1 MTEEGLKGAARAT
14 EERLPRRDRILLPC
28 VFFGTVILLGG
39 GAELVARLVFTQ
51 SQTGIER
58 CTVLN
63 DATTGV
69 RGIPNSVCFEKSP
82 ESANIEFNFNK
93 CGHRAGME
101 CGPKPAHV
109 YRIVMTGSSL
119 ALGERVQ
126 QQESFAALLP
136 TALSLKT
143 GRSVE
148 LYNESM
154 FWGYTH
160 SVTLRF
166 NDVLAARPDLILWI
180 LTPVDVERSFLVLPS
195 PDEIGQWKSKSLSE
209 RIWLRLNSILASEA
223 GKAAITD
230 LLGRSRATLMLRHF
244 LYQSQSL
251 YVNAALAGLDNDAGF
266 FRDPMSAL
274 WKEGLK
280 QVDSD
285 AATIGAQA
293 SNAGVPFAAVYVPNR
308 AQSAMV
314 SMGQWPT
321 GIDPYKLDGQLRLI
335 IESHGGKYI
344 DLLPEFRA
352 VPNPERFYFPVD
364 GHPNPEGHALLTK
377 LLAKELTSG
386 VVPTLTVNKQMGMD
400 AVGSR

>member
-1 MTEEGLKGAARAT
+1 
-14 EERLPRRDRILLPC
+14 
-28 VFFGTVILLGG
+28 
-39 GAELVARLVFTQ
+39 
-51 SQTGIER
+51 
-58 CTVLN
+58 
-63 DATTGV
+63 
-69 RGIPNSVCFEKSP
+69 
-82 ESANIEFNFNK
+82 
-93 CGHRAGME
+93 
-101 CGPKPAHV
+101 
-109 YRIVMTGSSL
+109 
-119 ALGERVQ
+119 
-126 QQESFAALLP
+126 
-136 TALSLKT
+136 
-143 GRSVE
+143 
-148 LYNESM
+148 
-154 FWGYTH
+154 
-160 SVTLRF
+160 
-166 NDVLAARPDLILWI
+166 
-180 LTPVDVERSFLVLPS
+180 
-195 PDEIGQWKSKSLSE
+195 
-209 RIWLRLNSILASEA
+209 
-223 GKAAITD
+223 
-230 LLGRSRATLMLRHF
+230 MLRHF

-293 SNAGVPFAAVYVPNR
+293 GNAGVPFAAVYVPNR
-308 AQSAMV
+308 AQAAMV